1 MFDNIINMSQTLP
14 LKDVRDQ
21 LSDLVSR
28 VAYGDQKVVIT
39 KFGKPVA
46 ALVTFEDYE
55 KIMNPMK
62 RYTKEE
68 WKNGFS
74 LMDKARVNTKKYP
87 QEEVEQV
94 INQAINEVRKSKR
107 V

>member
-1 MFDNIINMSQTLP
+1 MSQTLP
-14 LKDVRDQ
+14 LKDVREQ

-28 VAYGDQKVVIT
+28 VAYGNQKVVIT

-55 KIMNPMK
+55 KIMNPARRFK
-62 RYTKEE
+62 KEE
-68 WKNGFS
+68 WDKGFS
-74 LMDKARVNTKKYP
+74 LMDKARANTKKYP
-87 QEEVEQV
+87 QEEVEQ
-94 INQAINEVRKSKR
+94 AIEQTVSEVRQSKR

>member
-1 MFDNIINMSQTLP
+1 MNQTLP
-14 LKDVRDQ
+14 LKNVRQQ

-28 VAYGDQKVVIT
+28 VAYGDQKVIIT

-55 KIMNPMK
+55 KLINPVK
-62 RYTKEE
+62 RFTKEE
-68 WKNGFS
+68 WEKGFT
-74 LMDKARVNTKKYP
+74 LMDKARENTQKYSS
-87 QEEVEQV
+87 EEVT
-94 INQAINEVRKSKR
+94 QAIDQAVDEVRKSKH

>member
-1 MFDNIINMSQTLP
+1 MNQTLP
-14 LKDVRDQ
+14 LKNVREQ

-55 KIMNPMK
+55 KIINPAK
-62 RYTKEE
+62 RFSKAE
-68 WKNGFS
+68 WEKGFS
-74 LMDKARVNTKKYP
+74 FIDKARANTKNYS
-87 QEEVEQV
+87 QEKVEQT
-94 INQAINEVRKSKR
+94 IDQAVSKVRQSKR

>member
-1 MFDNIINMSQTLP
+1 MSQTLP
-14 LKDVRDQ
+14 LKHVREQ

-55 KIMNPMK
+55 KIMNPAK
-62 RYTKEE
+62 RFTKED
-68 WKNGFS
+68 WDKGFS
-74 LMDKARVNTKKYP
+74 LMDKARANTKKYP
-87 QEEVEQV
+87 QKEVEQTIAKAV
-94 INQAINEVRKSKR
+94 SEVRQSKR

>member
-1 MFDNIINMSQTLP
+1 MNQTLS

-55 KIMNPMK
+55 KLMNPAK
-62 RYTKEE
+62 RFTKEE
-68 WKNGFS
+68 WEKGFS
-74 LMDKARVNTKKYP
+74 LMDKARENTRKYP
-87 QEEVEQV
+87 QEEVEEA
-94 INQAINEVRKSKR
+94 IDQAVSEVRQSKR

>member
-1 MFDNIINMSQTLP
+1 MNQTLP
-14 LKDVRDQ
+14 LKDVREQ

-46 ALVTFEDYE
+46 ALVTLEDYE
-55 KIMNPMK
+55 KITNPAK
-62 RYTKEE
+62 RFSKAE
-68 WKNGFS
+68 WDKGFS
-74 LMDKARVNTKKYP
+74 FMDKARTNTKNYP
-87 QEEVEQV
+87 QEKVERA
-94 INQAINEVRKSKR
+94 IDQAVRKVRQLKR

>member
-1 MFDNIINMSQTLP
+1 MNQTLP
-14 LKDVRDQ
+14 LKEVRDQ

-55 KIMNPMK
+55 KIMNPAK

-68 WKNGFS
+68 WDKGFS
-74 LMDKARVNTKKYP
+74 LMDKARANVKQYP
-87 QEEVEQV
+87 QEKVEQA
-94 INQAINEVRKSKR
+94 IDQAVSEVRQSKR
-107 V
+107 A

>member
-1 MFDNIINMSQTLP
+1 MSQTLP

-55 KIMNPMK
+55 KIMNPAK

-68 WKNGFS
+68 WKKGFS
-74 LMDKARVNTKKYP
+74 LMDKARVNTKQSP
-87 QEEVEQV
+87 QKEVEKA
-94 INQAINEVRKSKR
+94 IAQAISEVRK
-107 V
+107 

>member
-1 MFDNIINMSQTLP
+1 MNQTLP
-14 LKDVRDQ
+14 LKYVREQ

-55 KIMNPMK
+55 KIMNPAK
-62 RYTKEE
+62 RFSKAE
-68 WKNGFS
+68 WNKGFEFI
-74 LMDKARVNTKKYP
+74 DKARMASKNVP
-87 QEEVEQV
+87 EEETQT
-94 INQAINEVRKSKR
+94 IIEKAIKEVRRTKNVKSR
-107 V
+107 S

>member
-1 MFDNIINMSQTLP
+1 MSQALP
-14 LKDVRDQ
+14 LKDVREQ
-21 LSDLVSR
+21 LSELVSR

-55 KIMNPMK
+55 KIMNPAK

-68 WKNGFS
+68 WKKGFS
-74 LMDKARVNTKKYP
+74 LMDKTRANTKKYP
-87 QEEVEQV
+87 QEEVENA
-94 INQAINEVRKSKR
+94 IDQAVREVRQSKR

>member
-1 MFDNIINMSQTLP
+1 MTQTLP
-14 LKDVRDQ
+14 LKNVREQ

-46 ALVTFEDYE
+46 ALVTFNDYE
-55 KIMNPMK
+55 KIINP
-62 RYTKEE
+62 TKQFTKKE
-68 WKNGFS
+68 WEKGFV
-74 LMDKARVNTKKYP
+74 LMDKARTNTKKYP
-87 QEEVEQV
+87 LRKLEK
-94 INQAINEVRKSKR
+94 AINESISEVRQSKR

>member
-1 MFDNIINMSQTLP
+1 MSQILP

-46 ALVTFEDYE
+46 ALVTFEDYK
-55 KIMNPMK
+55 KIMNPAK
-62 RYTKEE
+62 RFTKEE
-68 WKNGFS
+68 WDKGFS
-74 LMDKARVNTKKYP
+74 LMDKARTNTKKYP
-87 QEEVEQV
+87 KKEVEE
-94 INQAINEVRKSKR
+94 AINKAVSEIRQSKR

>member
-1 MFDNIINMSQTLP
+1 MNQTLP

-55 KIMNPMK
+55 KIMNPAK
-62 RYTKEE
+62 RFTKEE
-68 WKNGFS
+68 WEKGFS
-74 LMDKARVNTKKYP
+74 LMDKARTNTKKYP
-87 QEEVEQV
+87 QKKVQQA
-94 INQAINEVRKSKR
+94 IDMAINEVRQSKR

>member
-1 MFDNIINMSQTLP
+1 MSQTLS
-14 LKDVRDQ
+14 LKEVRDQ

-28 VAYGDQKVVIT
+28 VAYGDQKIVIT

-55 KIMNPMK
+55 RIMNPAK
-62 RYTKEE
+62 LYSKED
-68 WKNGFS
+68 WDKGFT
-74 LMDKARVNTKKYP
+74 LMDKARENTKPYP
-87 QEEVEQV
+87 QKDVEKA
-94 INQAINEVRKSKR
+94 IDQAVSEVRQSKR

>member
-1 MFDNIINMSQTLP
+1 MNQTLP
-14 LKDVRDQ
+14 LKYLREQ

-39 KFGKPVA
+39 KFGKPIA

-55 KIMNPMK
+55 KIMDPAK
-62 RYTKEE
+62 RFKKKE
-68 WKNGFS
+68 WDKGFS
-74 LMDKARVNTKKYP
+74 LMDKARANSKNYP
-87 QEEVEQV
+87 QEKLK
-94 INQAINEVRKSKR
+94 QAVDQAVNEVRQPKR

>member
-1 MFDNIINMSQTLP
+1 MNQTLP
-14 LKDVRDQ
+14 LKNVREQ

-46 ALVTFEDYE
+46 ALVTIDDYE
-55 KIMNPMK
+55 KIMNPAK
-62 RYTKEE
+62 RFTKRE
-68 WKNGFS
+68 WNEGFT
-74 LMDKARVNTKKYP
+74 LMDKARKNSKKYP
-87 QEEVEQV
+87 PEEVT
-94 INQAINEVRKSKR
+94 QAIDQAVDKVRKYKR

>member
-1 MFDNIINMSQTLP
+1 MSQTLP
-14 LKDVRDQ
+14 LKEVREQ

-46 ALVTFEDYE
+46 ALVTFDDYE
-55 KIMNPMK
+55 KIMNPAK
-62 RYTKEE
+62 RYTREE
-68 WKNGFS
+68 WDKGFT
-74 LMDKARVNTKKYP
+74 LMDKARANTKKYP
-87 QEEVEQV
+87 QKEVKHA
-94 INQAINEVRKSKR
+94 IDQAVSAVRQSKR